1 MAEIDNTQQPAG
13 APAAPAN
20 VPAAAVTG
28 AAQAQAGSRAPIGN
42 QTQQSRP
49 CPKDCTKCGFQQ
61 HAFCAAKMSFD
72 AFAVMSQ
79 MLQRLDVQA
88 RKIDELSARIA
99 AIHSAEADFAAPQ
112 PVQTELFADTK

>member
-13 APAAPAN
+13 VQTPLKQNDP
-20 VPAAAVTG
+20 VQSPL
-28 AAQAQAGSRAPIGN
+28 GN
-42 QTQQSRP
+42 QVGDPRP

-79 MLQRLDVQA
+79 MLQRLDAQA
-88 RKIDELSARIA
+88 KKIDELSARIA
-99 AIHSAEADFAAPQ
+99 AIHSAEANLAAPQ
-112 PVQTELFADTK
+112 PVQTDLFAETK